1 MKFCEAHP
9 MPTLMNRFNILLII
23 SLIGLFDT
31 VAMAQAAQ
39 GSRKLIQLYET
50 QFEEAHE
57 LAESLN
63 LIFPSASISFKAN
76 GRLSAVRM
84 IASSEKLLNEALQMA
99 KTLDIQSRAGR
110 KSKIFPLKHTD
121 AEEVCK
127 TLNWL
132 FDSRI
137 QKIGQENFSIVADK
151 ITNSIIVQGS
161 PYIWFEV
168 SHLLEEL
175 DAFRQQI
182 MIEATIVEV
191 SEGHAKSMGL
201 NYSKL
206 EGKAGNGETYGV
218 GLISDPLLSLG
229 GGLNVGI
236 VNSGSDEQDL
246 AQGNLTPRALLRLF
260 KDSSY
265 ANLLSTPRI
274 MTVDNLVAS
283 INVGELVPIQ
293 TSNST
298 SISQVSNIR
307 FEDVG
312 LNLSIKPRILYDE
325 LVRLEIDINVKS
337 RSSDSIQGINVPI
350 IGTRNINTTIDTK
363 HGEMIVTGGLLKE
376 DETKAKSQI
385 PLLSKI
391 PFIGRLLRKSDK
403 QKRKTN
409 LFVFLTPYIIDDS
422 TDRTNVTAKVNESL
436 GSSNKQFS
444 RARESY
450 QEALRILRVDSQK
463 PQSSK

>member
-1 MKFCEAHP
+1 
-9 MPTLMNRFNILLII
+9 MPTSMNRFKVLLII
-23 SLIGLFDT
+23 SLVGLFDT
-31 VAMAQAAQ
+31 MALAQ
-39 GSRKLIQLYET
+39 TAQDSRRLIQLYET
-50 QFEEAHE
+50 QFEEANE

-63 LIFPSASISFKAN
+63 LIFPTASISFKAN
-76 GRLSAVRM
+76 ERLSAVRM
-84 IASSEKLLNEALQMA
+84 IASSESILNEALQMA

-137 QKIGQENFSIVADK
+137 QKIGQENFSIVADE

-161 PYIWFEV
+161 PYVWFEV

-182 MIEATIVEV
+182 MIEASLVEV
-191 SEGHAKSMGL
+191 SEGHAKSLGL

-206 EGKAGNGETYGV
+206 EGRAGDGETYGV

-236 VNSGSDEQDL
+236 VDSGSGEQDL
-246 AQGNLTPRALLRLF
+246 VQGNLTPRALLRMF

-274 MTVDNLVAS
+274 MTVDNLEAS

-307 FEDVG
+307 FENVG
-312 LNLSIKPRILYDE
+312 LNLKITPRILYDN
-325 LVRLEIDINVKS
+325 LVRLEIDIDVKS
-337 RSSDSIQGINVPI
+337 RSSDTIQGINVPI
-350 IGTRNINTTIDTK
+350 IGTRKIKTTIDTK

-376 DETKAKSQI
+376 DETNTKSQV

-391 PFIGRLLRKSDK
+391 PLVGRLLRKSDK

-409 LFVFLTPYIIDDS
+409 LFVFLTPYIINDENDRAS
-422 TDRTNVTAKVNESL
+422 TTAKANKTV
-436 GSSNKQFS
+436 SSDGKKLS
-444 RARESY
+444 RAQESY
-450 QEALRILRVDSQK
+450 EEALRILRVDSQK
-463 PQSSK
+463 PHSSQ